1 MVSLFC
7 YFLPMLLGN
16 QSLITCLISM
26 REEPVFLS
34 FFRLVLSPCSPDSV
48 SLGQSVLFGL
58 LLSKGRTFLFFFFT
72 RFYLSCVVSLIWAV
86 VISKQN
92 FSFFFTRFCLSWVV
106 SPIWAVVISRQN
118 LSFFSFHLALSLL
131 GSLFILDSFL
141 SYNELIFRMNLSKI
155 KFTCLDYSYLFLY
168 RFNSTLT
175 MKSRDEKAIFFLVK
189 KLVLLLR

>member
-58 LLSKGRTFLFFFFT
+58 LLSKGRTFLFFFSPGFISLVQSVL
-72 RFYLSCVVSLIWAV
+72 FGLLLSQSRTFLFFSPGSVSLGQSVLFGLLLSQGRTFLFFLFIWL
-86 VISKQN
+86 
-92 FSFFFTRFCLSWVV
+92 CLSWGVC
-106 SPIWAVVISRQN
+106 
-118 LSFFSFHLALSLL
+118 SFQTRL
-131 GSLFILDSFL
+131 
-141 SYNELIFRMNLSKI
+141 YLITN
-155 KFTCLDYSYLFLY
+155 
-168 RFNSTLT
+168 
-175 MKSRDEKAIFFLVK
+175 
-189 KLVLLLR
+189 

>member
-1 MVSLFC
+1 MVLLFC

-16 QSLITCLISM
+16 QSLVTCLFAM

-58 LLSKGRTFLFFFFT
+58 LLSQGRTFLFF
-72 RFYLSCVVSLIWAV
+72 L
-86 VISKQN
+86 
-92 FSFFFTRFCLSWVV
+92 
-106 SPIWAVVISRQN
+106 
-118 LSFFSFHLALSLL
+118 FHLALSLL

-141 SYNELIFRMNLSKI
+141 SYKELIFRMNLSKI

-175 MKSRDEKAIFFLVK
+175 MKSRDEKAIFFWLK
-189 KLVLLLR
+189 NWFSCCDDQPIRIELTFSEYTFC